1 MMRAALRHTLY
12 RLLAYLLFS
21 GFLAL
26 SASAQLTSTPTS
38 LAYGT
43 VYLGTIST
51 SKSVTIKNT
60 GLTSVTITAISS
72 SCHEYKLSAGTT
84 PITLAAGKTTSY
96 SFIFQPDLNQAFN
109 CNYTLTA
116 TGASNLSI
124 PLTGTGA
131 TTKAIVSLNANTL
144 SFPNQTVGTSSAVQN
159 IVISNTGTATIKVNT
174 ITVEP
179 ATFSIGAITL
189 PYSIAAKA
197 SLTIPVTY
205 SPAFAI
211 SENGTIGFGYNQAA
225 EQVVDLSGNA
235 VAPSALVITN
245 IPNLPQA
252 TVSAAYQAQLIG
264 QSGTS
269 PYTFAL
275 QTGSTLPLGLALS
288 SSGLLNGTVDSTVV
302 PGNYTF
308 TAQVTDSVSN
318 IATKLFTLNIAKA
331 TGSACNNISFD
342 VAGTTTPI
350 TPLTDLATG
359 TYGGEEGGLYPSGS
373 NLRPT
378 SQDSFGKGLAAA
390 VQPLDANGNP
400 SPTGK
405 IGFLGIGESLA
416 LDEFGMGFM
425 PIATHDPAINPNI
438 TFVDGAQGGATP
450 KLLTSTTSVYW
461 NTILNNYIPDQG
473 LTANQIQVAW
483 IETSDGITTGTFPS
497 DMTTMQGQYE
507 SMMGTMHTLFPK
519 LTMVY
524 FSSRIYAGYSNG
536 VAKIDPEPY
545 AYESGFAVKN
555 AINDQLNNKST
566 LCDGNGCSPVN
577 SPWMSWGPY
586 YWANGLLPRADGWVW
601 TCQDLQKD
609 GTHPT
614 TSGDLKVAGQI
625 LNFFKTDD
633 TTTPWFLHP

>member
-1 MMRAALRHTLY
+1 MLTATRPNLSLATC
-12 RLLAYLLFS
+12 LLLTGLFT
-21 GFLAL
+21 L
-26 SASAQLTSTPTS
+26 SASAQLTSTPTT

-60 GLTSVTITAISS
+60 GTASVTITAVSS
-72 SCHEYKLSAGTT
+72 NCHEYKLSAGTT
-84 PITLAAGKTTSY
+84 PITLAAGKTTSF
-96 SFIFQPDLNQAFN
+96 SFVLVPDLNQAFN
-109 CNYTLTA
+109 CTYTLTA
-116 TGASNLSI
+116 TGASNLAI
-124 PLTGTGA
+124 PVTGTGA
-131 TTKAIVSLNANTL
+131 TSKAVVSLNATSL
-144 SFPNQTVGTSSAVQN
+144 SFPNQTVGTSSATQN

-179 ATFSIGAITL
+179 ATFSIGPVTL
-189 PYSIAAKA
+189 PYSIASKK

-211 SENGTIGFGYNQAA
+211 TENGTIGFGYNQVA
-225 EQVVDLSGNA
+225 EQVVDLSGNGA
-235 VAPSALVITN
+235 APTSLVITN

-252 TVSAAYQAQLIG
+252 TQSSAYQVQLIG
-264 QSGTS
+264 ESGTS

-275 QTGSTLPLGLALS
+275 ATGSTLPSGLTLS
-288 SSGLLNGTVDSTVV
+288 SAGLLSGTLASTVSK
-302 PGNYTF
+302 GTYTF
-308 TAQVTDSVSN
+308 TAQVNDSASHV
-318 IATKLFTLNIAKA
+318 ATKLFTLSVAVK
-331 TGSACNNISFD
+331 TGSVCNNISFN
-342 VAGTTTPI
+342 APGTSTPI
-350 TPLTDLATG
+350 VPLNDLATG

-373 NLRPT
+373 NVRPS
-378 SQDSFGKGLAAA
+378 SQDAFGQGLAAN

-400 SPTGK
+400 SLTGK

-416 LDEFGMGFM
+416 LDEFGMGFI
-425 PIATHDPAINPNI
+425 PIATHDPKINPNI

-450 KLLTSTTSVYW
+450 NLLTTTTSAYW

-483 IETSDGITTGTFPS
+483 IETSDGITSGTFPS
-497 DMTTMQGQYE
+497 DMTLMQGQYE
-507 SMMGTMHTLFPK
+507 SMMNAMHTLFPK

-555 AINDQLNNKST
+555 AINDQLNGATN
-566 LCDGNGCSPVN
+566 LCDGNGCSTVN
-577 SPWMSWGPY
+577 APWMSWGPY
-586 YWANGLLPRADGWVW
+586 YWANGLLPRSDGFVW

-614 TSGDLKVAGQI
+614 SSGDLKVAGQI
-625 LNFFKTDD
+625 LGFFKTDD
-633 TTTPWFLHP
+633 TTTPWFLKP

>member
-1 MMRAALRHTLY
+1 MLTARRTLY
-12 RLLAYLLFS
+12 CFATLLWLLS
-21 GFLAL
+21 L
-26 SASAQLTSTPTS
+26 SASAQLTSTPIS

-116 TGASNLSI
+116 TGTSNLSI

-131 TTKAIVSLNANTL
+131 TSKAVVSPNSTSL
-144 SFPNQTVGTSSAVQN
+144 SFPNQTVGTSSVAQN

-179 ATFSIGAITL
+179 ATFSIGPVTL
-189 PYSIAAKA
+189 PFSILAKA

-205 SPAFAI
+205 SPAFAV
-211 SENGTIGFGYNQAA
+211 SENGTIGFGYNQVA
-225 EQVVDLSGNA
+225 EQVVDLSGNGT
-235 VAPSALVITN
+235 APSSLVIANVPT
-245 IPNLPQA
+245 LPQA
-252 TVSAAYQAQLIG
+252 TQSSAYQVQLVG
-264 QSGTS
+264 ESGTS
-269 PYTFAL
+269 PYTFSLAS
-275 QTGSTLPLGLALS
+275 GSSLPLGLSLS
-288 SSGLLNGTVDSTVV
+288 SSGLLTGTLDPTVLT
-302 PGNYTF
+302 GNYTF
-308 TAQVTDSVSN
+308 TAQVNDAASHVAS
-318 IATKLFTLNIAKA
+318 KLFTMNVAKV
-331 TGSACNNISFD
+331 TGSACNNISFS
-342 VAGTTTPI
+342 APGTSTPI
-350 TPLTDLATG
+350 VPLNDLATG
-359 TYGGEEGGLYPSGS
+359 TYGGEEGGLYPNGS
-373 NLRPT
+373 NVRPT
-378 SQDSFGKGLAAA
+378 SQDSYGVTLAAGI
-390 VQPLDANGNP
+390 QPLDANGNP
-400 SPTGK
+400 SPTGRV
-405 IGFLGIGESLA
+405 GFLGIGESLA

-461 NTILNNYIPDQG
+461 NTILNNYLPDQG
-473 LTANQIQVAW
+473 VTANQIQVAW

-507 SMMGTMHTLFPK
+507 SMMGTMHTLFPH

-586 YWANGLLPRADGWVW
+586 YWANGLLPRSDGFVW

-609 GTHPT
+609 GTHPS
-614 TSGDLKVAGQI
+614 TSGDLKAAGQI
-625 LNFFKTDD
+625 LGFFKTDD
-633 TTTPWFLHP
+633 TTTPWFLHH

>member
-1 MMRAALRHTLY
+1 MLTAMRQTLHCLATC
-12 RLLAYLLFS
+12 LLMSGLLS
-21 GFLAL
+21 L
-26 SASAQLTSTPTS
+26 SASAQLTSTPSS

-60 GLTSVTITAISS
+60 GTTSVTLTAVSS
-72 SCHEYKLSAGTT
+72 NCHEYKLSAGTT
-84 PITLAAGKTTSY
+84 PITLAAGKTTSF

-109 CNYTLTA
+109 CDYTLTA
-116 TGASNLSI
+116 TGTSNLSI
-124 PLTGTGA
+124 PVTGTGA
-131 TTKAIVSLNANTL
+131 TSKAVVSLNATSL
-144 SFPNQTVGTSSAVQN
+144 SFPNQTVGTSSAAQN

-179 ATFSIGAITL
+179 ATFSIGPVTL
-189 PYSIAAKA
+189 PFSIVAKG

-211 SENGTIGFGYNQAA
+211 TENGTIGFGYNQVA
-225 EQVVDLSGNA
+225 EQVVDLSGNGT
-235 VAPSALVITN
+235 APTSLVITN
-245 IPNLPQA
+245 IPNLPQG
-252 TVSAAYQAQLIG
+252 TINAAYQAQLIAE
-264 QSGTS
+264 SGTS

-275 QTGSTLPLGLALS
+275 QTGSTLPTGLTIS
-288 SSGLLNGTVDSTVV
+288 STGLLGGTIASTVIA
-302 PGNYTF
+302 GNYTF
-308 TAQVTDSVSN
+308 TAQVTDGASHVTPK
-318 IATKLFTLNIAKA
+318 AFTLNIAKA
-331 TGSACNNISFD
+331 TGSVCNNISFN
-342 VAGTTTPI
+342 APGTSTPI
-350 TPLTDLATG
+350 VPLNDLATG

-373 NLRPT
+373 NVRPT
-378 SQDSFGKGLAAA
+378 SQDSFGKGLAAN

-400 SPTGK
+400 SPTGR

-416 LDEFGMGFM
+416 LDEFGMGFI
-425 PIATHDPAINPNI
+425 PIATHDPGINPNI

-450 KLLTSTTSVYW
+450 KLLTSTTSAYW

-507 SMMGTMHTLFPK
+507 SMMGTMHNLFPK

-524 FSSRIYAGYSNG
+524 FSGRIYAGYSNG

-545 AYESGFAVKN
+545 AYESSFAVKN
-555 AINDQLNNKST
+555 AIADQINLKST

-586 YWANGLLPRADGWVW
+586 YWANGLLARSDGFVW

-625 LNFFKTDD
+625 LTFFKTDD

>member
-1 MMRAALRHTLY
+1 MLTAMRRRNLCLATCL
-12 RLLAYLLFS
+12 LLAGLFS
-21 GFLAL
+21 L
-26 SASAQLTSTPTS
+26 SASAQLTSTPAS

-60 GLTSVTITAISS
+60 GTASATITAVSS
-72 SCHEYKLSAGTT
+72 NCKEYKLSAGTT
-84 PITLAAGKTTSY
+84 PITLAAGKTTSF

-109 CNYTLTA
+109 CTYTLTA
-116 TGASNLSI
+116 TGTSNLAI
-124 PLTGTGA
+124 PVTGTGA
-131 TTKAIVSLNANTL
+131 TSKAVVSLNTNTL
-144 SFPNQTVGTSSAVQN
+144 SFPNQTVGTSSAAQN
-159 IVISNTGTATIKVNT
+159 IVISNTGTATIKLNT
-174 ITVEP
+174 ITVQP
-179 ATFSIGAITL
+179 ATFSIGPVTL
-189 PYSIAAKA
+189 PFSIAAKG

-205 SPAFAI
+205 SPQFAI
-211 SENGTIGFGYNQAA
+211 SETGTIGLGYNQVA
-225 EQVVDLSGNA
+225 EQVVDVTGNGT
-235 VAPSALVITN
+235 APTSLVITN

-252 TVSAAYQAQLIG
+252 TQSSAYQVQFIG
-264 QSGTS
+264 ESGTS

-275 QTGSTLPLGLALS
+275 QTGSTLPSGLTLS
-288 SSGLLNGTVDSTVV
+288 STGLLNGTLASTVAV
-302 PGNYTF
+302 GNYTF
-308 TAQVTDSVSN
+308 TAQVTDSASHVAS
-318 IATKLFTLNIAKA
+318 KLFTMNVAKV
-331 TGSACNNISFD
+331 TGSVCNNISYN
-342 VAGTTTPI
+342 VPGTSTPM
-350 TPLTDLATG
+350 TSLDDLGTG

-373 NLRPT
+373 NVRPT
-378 SQDSFGKGLAAA
+378 SQDSFGKGLAMNI
-390 VQPLDANGNP
+390 QPLDSNGNP

-405 IGFLGIGESLA
+405 IGFIGIGESLA
-416 LDEFGMGFM
+416 LDEFGMGFI

-507 SMMGTMHTLFPK
+507 SMMGTMYTLFPK

-555 AINDQLNNKST
+555 AINDQLTGKST

-577 SPWMSWGPY
+577 APWMSWGPY
-586 YWANGLLPRADGWVW
+586 YWANGLLARSDGWVF

-614 TSGDLKVAGQI
+614 TSGDLKVASQI
-625 LNFFKTDD
+625 LTFFKTDD
-633 TTTPWFLHP
+633 TTTTWFLHP

>member
-1 MMRAALRHTLY
+1 MPTARRTLY
-12 RLLAYLLFS
+12 CFATCLLLV
-21 GFLAL
+21 GFLSL

-60 GLTSVTITAISS
+60 GLTSVTITAVSS
-72 SCHEYKLSAGTT
+72 NCHEYKLSAGTT

-109 CNYTLTA
+109 CDYTLTA
-116 TGASNLSI
+116 TGASNLVI
-124 PLTGTGA
+124 PVTGTGA
-131 TTKAIVSLNANTL
+131 TSKAVVSLSANTL
-144 SFPNQTVGTSSAVQN
+144 SFPNQTVGTSSAVQTV
-159 IVISNTGTATIKVNT
+159 VISNTGTATIKVNT

-179 ATFSIGAITL
+179 ATFSIAPVTL
-189 PYSIAAKA
+189 PFSIVAKG
-197 SLTIPVTY
+197 SLTLSVTY
-205 SPAFAI
+205 SPAFAVA
-211 SENGTIGFGYNQAA
+211 ENGTIGLGYNQLA
-225 EQVVDLSGNA
+225 EQVVDVTGSG
-235 VAPSALVITN
+235 VAPSSLVIAN

-252 TVSAAYQAQLIG
+252 TISAAYQVQLIAE
-264 QSGTS
+264 SGTS

-275 QTGSTLPLGLALS
+275 QTGSTVPTGLTLS
-288 SSGLLNGTVDSTVV
+288 STGLLSGTVASTVIA
-302 PGNYTF
+302 GNYTF
-308 TAQVTDSVSN
+308 TAQVTDSGSHV
-318 IATKLFTLNIAKA
+318 TPKLFTLNIAKA
-331 TGSACNNISFD
+331 TGSACNNISFN
-342 VAGTTTPI
+342 VPGTTTPI

-373 NLRPT
+373 NVRPS

-425 PIATHDPAINPNI
+425 PIATHDPQINPNI

-524 FSSRIYAGYSNG
+524 FSGRIYAGYSNG

-577 SPWMSWGPY
+577 APWMSWGPY
-586 YWANGLLPRADGWVW
+586 YWANGLLARSDGFVW

-609 GTHPT
+609 GTHPSI
-614 TSGDLKVAGQI
+614 SGDLKAAGQI

>member
-1 MMRAALRHTLY
+1 MLTARRTLY
-12 RLLAYLLFS
+12 CFATCLLLTILTS
-21 GFLAL
+21 L
-26 SASAQLTSTPTS
+26 SASAQLTSTPIS

-72 SCHEYKLSAGTT
+72 SCHEYKLSAGIT
-84 PITLAAGKTTSY
+84 PKTLAAGATTSY

-109 CNYTLTA
+109 CDYTLTA

-124 PLTGTGA
+124 PVTGTGA
-131 TTKAIVSLNANTL
+131 TSKAIVSLNATSM
-144 SFPNQTVGTSSAVQN
+144 SFPNQTVGTSSASQN
-159 IVISNTGTATIKVNT
+159 IVISNTGSATIKINT
-174 ITVEP
+174 ISVEP
-179 ATFSIGAITL
+179 ATFSIGPVTL
-189 PYSIAAKA
+189 PYSILAKG

-211 SENGTIGFGYNQAA
+211 TENGTIGFGYNQVA
-225 EQVVDLSGNA
+225 EQVVDLSGNGI
-235 VAPSALVITN
+235 APTSLVISN

-252 TVSAAYQAQLIG
+252 TQSSAYQVQFVG
-264 QSGTS
+264 ESGKS
-269 PYTFAL
+269 PYTFSLA
-275 QTGSTLPLGLALS
+275 TGSTLPLGLTLS
-288 SSGLLNGTVDSTVV
+288 GSGLLSGTLDPTVLT
-302 PGNYTF
+302 GNYTF
-308 TAQVTDSVSN
+308 TAQVNDSASHVV
-318 IATKLFTLNIAKA
+318 TKLFTLNVAKT

-342 VAGTTTPI
+342 VPGTSTPI

-373 NLRPT
+373 NVRPT

-390 VQPLDANGNP
+390 IQPLDANGNP
-400 SPTGK
+400 SPTGR

-416 LDEFGMGFM
+416 LDEFGLGFM
-425 PIATHDPAINPNI
+425 PIATHDPQINPNI

-461 NTILNNYIPDQG
+461 NTILNNYLPDQG
-473 LTANQIQVAW
+473 LTANQVQVAW

-524 FSSRIYAGYSNG
+524 FSGRIYAGYSNG

-577 SPWMSWGPY
+577 APWMSWGPY
-586 YWANGLLPRADGWVW
+586 YWANGLLPRSDGWVW

-625 LNFFKTDD
+625 LRFFKTDD

>member
-1 MMRAALRHTLY
+1 MRNATRRTLY
-12 RLLAYLLFS
+12 CLATCLLMS
-21 GFLAL
+21 GFLTL
-26 SASAQLTSTPTS
+26 SASAQLTSTPAS

-60 GLTSVTITAISS
+60 GTTSVTITAVSS
-72 SCHEYKLSAGTT
+72 NCHEYKLSAGTT

-96 SFIFQPDLNQAFN
+96 SFIFEPDLNQAFD
-109 CNYTLTA
+109 CDYTLTA

-124 PLTGTGA
+124 PVTGTGA
-131 TTKAIVSLNANTL
+131 TSKAIVSLSGNSL
-144 SFPNQTVGTSSAVQN
+144 SFPNQTVGTSSAVQT
-159 IVISNTGTATIKVNT
+159 IKISNTGTATIKVNT

-179 ATFSIGAITL
+179 ATFIMAPVTL
-189 PYSIAAKA
+189 PYSIAAKG
-197 SLTIPVTY
+197 SLTLSVTY
-205 SPAFAI
+205 NPQFAI
-211 SENGTIGFGYNQAA
+211 SETGTIGLGYNQVA
-225 EQVVDLSGNA
+225 EQVVDLSGNG
-235 VAPSALVITN
+235 VAPTSLVITN

-252 TVSAAYQAQLIG
+252 TQSSAYQVQLVG
-264 QSGTS
+264 ESGTS

-275 QTGSTLPLGLALS
+275 QTGSTLPSGLTLS
-288 SSGLLNGTVDSTVV
+288 SAGLLSGTLASTVTV
-302 PGNYTF
+302 GNYTF
-308 TAQVTDSVSN
+308 TAQVTDSLSN
-318 IATKLFTLNIAKA
+318 VATKLFTVNVAKV
-331 TGSACNNISFD
+331 TGSACKNISFD
-342 VAGTTTPI
+342 VVGTSTPI
-350 TPLTDLATG
+350 TPLTDLGTG

-373 NLRPT
+373 NVRPS
-378 SQDSFGKGLAAA
+378 SQDSFGKGLAAN

-400 SPTGK
+400 SPTGR

-425 PIATHDPAINPNI
+425 PLATHDPAINSNI

-450 KLLTSTTSVYW
+450 NLLALSTSPYW
-461 NTILNNYIPDQG
+461 NTILNNYLPDQG
-473 LTANQIQVAW
+473 LTAQQVEVAW

-497 DMTTMQGQYE
+497 DMTLMQSQYE
-507 SMMGTMHTLFPK
+507 GMMNTMHTLFPK

-545 AYESGFAVKN
+545 AFESGFAVKN
-555 AINDQLNNKST
+555 AINDQLNGATN
-566 LCDGNGCSPVN
+566 LCDGNGCSTVN
-577 SPWMSWGPY
+577 APWMSWGPY
-586 YWANGLLPRADGWVW
+586 YWANGLLARSDGWVW

-625 LNFFKTDD
+625 LSFFKSDD
-633 TTTPWFLHP
+633 TTTPWFLKP

>member
-1 MMRAALRHTLY
+1 MLTARRTRYCFATL
-12 RLLAYLLFS
+12 LLVSGLL
-21 GFLAL
+21 GL
-26 SASAQLTSTPTS
+26 SASAQLTSTPVS

-60 GLTSVTITAISS
+60 GLASVTITAISS

-116 TGASNLSI
+116 TGTSNLSI

-131 TTKAIVSLNANTL
+131 TSKAVVSLNSTSL
-144 SFPNQTVGTSSAVQN
+144 SFPNQTVGTSSVAQN

-179 ATFSIGAITL
+179 ATFSIGPVTL
-189 PYSIAAKA
+189 PFSIVAKG

-211 SENGTIGFGYNQAA
+211 SENGTIGFGYNQVA
-225 EQVVDLSGNA
+225 EQVVDLTGNGT
-235 VAPSALVITN
+235 APSSLVITN
-245 IPNLPQA
+245 VPTLPQA
-252 TVSAAYQAQLIG
+252 TQSSAYQVQLAG
-264 QSGTS
+264 ESGTS
-269 PYTFAL
+269 PYTFSLA
-275 QTGSTLPLGLALS
+275 TGSSLPLGLTLS
-288 SSGLLNGTVDSTVV
+288 SSGLLTGTLDPTVLT
-302 PGNYTF
+302 GNYTF
-308 TAQVTDSVSN
+308 TAQVNDAASHVAS
-318 IATKLFTLNIAKA
+318 KLFTMNVAKV
-331 TGSACNNISFD
+331 TGSACNNISFN
-342 VAGTTTPI
+342 APGTSTPI
-350 TPLTDLATG
+350 VALNDLATG
-359 TYGGEEGGLYPSGS
+359 TYGGEEGGLYPNGS
-373 NLRPT
+373 NVRPT
-378 SQDSFGKGLAAA
+378 SQDGYGVTLAAG

-400 SPTGK
+400 SPTGR

-416 LDEFGMGFM
+416 LDEFGLGFM

-461 NTILNNYIPDQG
+461 NTILNNYLPDQG
-473 LTANQIQVAW
+473 VTANQIQVAW

-507 SMMGTMHTLFPK
+507 SMMGTMHTLFPH

-555 AINDQLNNKST
+555 AINDQLTNKST

-586 YWANGLLPRADGWVW
+586 YWANGLLARSDGFVW

-609 GTHPT
+609 GTHPS
-614 TSGDLKVAGQI
+614 TSGDLKAAGQI
-625 LNFFKTDD
+625 LSFFKTDD
-633 TTTPWFLHP
+633 TTTPWFLHH